1 METRPRGLSASF
13 SLVRGAMRLLK
24 QRRSIDQQ
32 RALSPVDSVAMRSIC
47 GPAIT
52 IIRIGGLYEDR
63 GTESMVV
70 GDAPTSEDAYSLS
83 RSTR

>member
-63 GTESMVV
+63 GTEKH
-70 GDAPTSEDAYSLS
+70 GRGRRADQRGRLLAI
-83 RSTR
+83 